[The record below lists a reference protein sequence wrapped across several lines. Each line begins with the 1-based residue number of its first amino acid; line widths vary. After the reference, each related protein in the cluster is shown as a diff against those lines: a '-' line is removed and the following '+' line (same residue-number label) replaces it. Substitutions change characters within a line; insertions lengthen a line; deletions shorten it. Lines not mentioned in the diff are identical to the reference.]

1 MIATIKVITPST
13 ATGILQTKDTG
24 TVDVHIDEI
33 DSECRVV
40 CYSGLRMGIES
51 LMLMMPISELKL
63 IRKNI
68 NKQLRERVAHDIR
81 D

>member
-1 MIATIKVITPST
+1 MIATIKVTTPDPT
-13 ATGILQTKDTG
+13 TGILQTKDTG
-24 TVDVHIDEI
+24 FVETHIDELRP
-33 DSECRVV
+33 EYRVV
-40 CYSGLRMGIES
+40 CYSGLRVGIES

-68 NKQLRERVAHDIR
+68 NKQLRERAAHDIR